1 MFTILQKKLLKDKL
15 KNLKNTEIQ
24 KEIFNILTIDSNF
37 KYTSNNN
44 GVFFNINILNDETL
58 DKISN
63 ILNEIKEIKNE
74 KLVYKTYYIEK
85 YNNDEYI
92 DIKLKLKMC
101 I

>member
-1 MFTILQKKLLKDKL
+1 MFTILQKKILKDKL

-92 DIKLKLKMC
+92 DIQLKLKMC